1 MAIFNYK
8 GQKIYY
14 QIDGKGKPI
23 ILLNGIMMTTISW
36 DLIIE
41 PLKNTNQ
48 LIRLD
53 LLDQGQ
59 SAKQKSSYTI
69 EDQTDL
75 VYDFIKYLDLKEVNL
90 VGISYGG
97 YISLTLASKYPD
109 LVERMIIFNSAAD
122 VDHRDAKMFKDFMRV
137 ADLGD
142 PYAFYLTT
150 IPIFYGPTFSNK
162 QVKWMD
168 EREELLIEFFKN
180 EDYRQSVKR
189 LSESCLSHNVKSEI
203 HKIKAAT
210 LIVNGAED
218 YVFPYPKQQF
228 IHDNVKDSILI
239 SMAKT
244 GHVPIYEN
252 PVLYVSLIYGFIN
265 NPTLKYN
272 I

>member
-8 GQKIYY
+8 GQNIYY
-14 QIDGKGKPI
+14 QIDGEGKPI
-23 ILLNGIMMTTISW
+23 ILLNGIMMTTLSW
-36 DLIIE
+36 EIIIA

-97 YISLTLASKYPD
+97 YVGLTLASKYPD
-109 LVERMIIFNSAAD
+109 LVERMIIFNSAAE
-122 VDHRDAKMFKDFMRV
+122 VDNRDAELFKQFSHV
-137 ADLGD
+137 ADLDD

-150 IPIFYGPTFSNK
+150 IPIFYGPTFYK
-162 QVKWMD
+162 TRTEWMKN
-168 EREELLIEFFKN
+168 REELLINFFKN

-189 LSESCLSHNVKSEI
+189 LAESCLSHKLNDKIS
-203 HKIKAAT
+203 KIKAAT
-210 LIVNGAED
+210 LIMNGAED
-218 YVFPYPKQQF
+218 YLIPYPKQQF
-228 IHDNVKDSILI
+228 LHDNIKGSVMM

-244 GHVPIYEN
+244 GHVSIYEN
-252 PVLYVSLIYGFIN
+252 PVLFVSVIYGFIN
-265 NPTLKYN
+265 NPILKYT